1 MVLQHLR
8 TLLTKPVSRLSLDET
23 IDKICRLTTPVPW
36 DFCLPNFDLFWEN
49 MVSDFFSVLAVIWSF
64 TEHTLICD
72 YTHCEIINSN
82 AVILTAHDLW
92 CHIAWRSGRVFRV
105 LRIPQP
111 CNTQISN
118 SKVTIFVED
127 QIFRLDI
134 SMQDCI
140 LMKVL
145 ETKKHARDKEFY
157 IKRNRSELKIT
168 VISNI
173 LLVCSSVN
181 RRCLPIWYLRSP
193 PDIRSITR

>member
-1 MVLQHLR
+1 
-8 TLLTKPVSRLSLDET
+8 
-23 IDKICRLTTPVPW
+23 
-36 DFCLPNFDLFWEN
+36 

-145 ETKKHARDKEFY
+145 ETEEHARDKEFY